1 LLADGERPGRRGARG
16 GGEWGASAR
25 RRRTAQ
31 LCSKRARAAA
41 RQLPGARPR
50 THLVAGEKVEVGN
63 AVGARRRARAAAAVV
78 GRRHGRGR
86 DKRRLGVAGVA
97 HFGEPGAIVNYL
109 RAKARRDKRLLANRR
124 RGETSPVREKKE
136 RARGHTRAHQNL
148 LVSGTAHFQETG
160 GGARWRTIGES
171 ARGKCMQKIQKK
183 KKKSFFRFWQPDECS
198 SFSHQ
203 QPHCTRTSAF
213 RRPVC
218 IASSSLGRCQC
229 C

>member
-1 LLADGERPGRRGARG
+1 LADGERPGRRGARG

-97 HFGEPGAIVNYL
+97 HFGEPSAIVNYL

-183 KKKSFFRFWQPDECS
+183 KKKSFFRFWQP
-198 SFSHQ
+198 
-203 QPHCTRTSAF
+203 
-213 RRPVC
+213 
-218 IASSSLGRCQC
+218 
-229 C
+229 